1 MAVDLSAVGSIAPKD
16 IAVRFAFGA
25 GISIVAGLVGLA
37 WGAGAGG
44 LLLAFPA
51 ILPASLTLIEKKEG
65 MEHARDDD
73 SGATLGALALVGFA
87 VCGWQLMTG
96 AGAPAALVA
105 ATGCWVLGAILLYVV
120 SRVVKKP

>member
-1 MAVDLSAVGSIAPKD
+1 MALDLSAVRAIAPRD
-16 IAVRFAFGA
+16 MAVRFAFGA
-25 GISIVAGLVGLA
+25 GISVVAGLVGLG

-65 MEHARDDD
+65 MKHARDDD
-73 SGATLGALALVGFA
+73 SGATLGALALIGFA
-87 VCGWQLMTG
+87 VCGWQLITG

-105 ATGCWVLGAILLYVV
+105 ATGCWVLGAILLYLV
-120 SRVVKKP
+120 SRGVKR